1 MTLFDIIAGGLLLLS
16 AVAGYSRGGVKEMVG
31 FVAITLSMLVAA
43 YSMPY
48 TAPVVRVFIHPAWA
62 GGAAAVVGVFVVAYL
77 LIRWAG
83 NWLSDNLARS
93 ATLGEFDRL
102 IGLSFG
108 IVRALVFMGLFS
120 LIFSAITP
128 RALMPDWISNAVLY
142 PVARG
147 AGVVLGALAPRGM
160 AFSSGLSRDIQNK
173 VKAGF
178 ADPSH
183 PHADSDR
190 SDASANDPGTSDN
203 AAPIPAPHKALH
215 TGRRSSHPGYSP
227 SERHDVD
234 ALVEHS
240 R

>member
-31 FVAITLSMLVAA
+31 FVSITLAMLVAA

-48 TAPVVRVFIHPAWA
+48 TAPFVRVIIHPAWA
-62 GGAAAVVGVFVVAYL
+62 GAAAAVVGVFVIAYL
-77 LIRWAG
+77 VIRWAG
-83 NWLSDNLARS
+83 NWLSEHLAKS
-93 ATLGEFDRL
+93 TTLGEFDRL

-128 RALMPDWISNAVLY
+128 KALMPDWISNAVLY

-147 AGVVLGALAPRGM
+147 SGLMLGALAPRGM
-160 AFSSGLSRDIQNK
+160 AFSSGLSRDIQGK

-178 ADPSH
+178 ADP
-183 PHADSDR
+183 ARKGGESDTP
-190 SDASANDPGTSDN
+190 DASANDQGTSDTSP
-203 AAPIPAPHKALH
+203 PIPAPHKALH